1 MANTEYYRM
10 IKKITV
16 AFGDLF
22 SNITLVRYNPDESE
36 QERFVVPMD
45 YAAKE
50 LYVMRLQGD
59 PNLDKK
65 IMMALPRMSYEL
77 TGMSYDASRK
87 QITNMKNFFKLP
99 DGSTTY
105 QYTPVPYDFNFS
117 VYLYVRNIE
126 DGNQIIEH
134 ILPFFAPDYTVKVNL
149 IPELGIIKEV
159 PVVLNTTTFD
169 IDYEGDRTSDTRM
182 IVWTLQFTVKGFI
195 FGAQTDNS
203 KIIYTS
209 ITNIY
214 NDLHSNQNV
223 LFNMNTGGTGNY
235 QIGEVVY
242 QGTTPAL
249 SYTNAKVVSWDRA
262 NTQLQVTNLV
272 GNFVS
277 NQPVIGVNSQANYT
291 FNTFSVTPPLKSKI
305 VATAN
310 GTTITEYK

>member
-1 MANTEYYRM
+1 
-10 IKKITV
+10 
-16 AFGDLF
+16 
-22 SNITLVRYNPDESE
+22 
-36 QERFVVPMD
+36 
-45 YAAKE
+45 
-50 LYVMRLQGD
+50 
-59 PNLDKK
+59 
-65 IMMALPRMSYEL
+65 
-77 TGMSYDASRK
+77 
-87 QITNMKNFFKLP
+87 
-99 DGSTTY
+99 
-105 QYTPVPYDFNFS
+105 
-117 VYLYVRNIE
+117 
-126 DGNQIIEH
+126 
-134 ILPFFAPDYTVKVNL
+134 
-149 IPELGIIKEV
+149 
-159 PVVLNTTTFD
+159 
-169 IDYEGDRTSDTRM
+169 M